1 MEKVLKTGL
10 LLAIIAVLAMIIY
23 QKSDIVWNGD
33 FNLDFGQEQMKPFFE
48 LEEEPYFAEGQEI
61 QEQVTTLQES
71 FAGEITGIE
80 VKSTG
85 VSIVFTQST
94 DEKEIQAEV
103 QKVGQCQ
110 LFEKDGILT
119 IIVNGAE
126 KKEMGEG
133 KVTLS
138 IPEDYAYRDALEVSV
153 KSSACEVSFQKL
165 QAHSVRLEASAGTIK
180 WEELVSDSL
189 ELELAAGSITG
200 AHTTIIQTAFM
211 KISAGEVKITLSD
224 TYEDYNYAVSCAGG
238 SVTIGEQTAQG
249 IAKKAELYNQA
260 FRNVDIECS
269 VGSVKIDFAATP
281 ETAK

>member
-1 MEKVLKTGL
+1 MGNVLKTGL
-10 LLAIIAVLAMIIY
+10 LLAIVAVLAMIIY
-23 QKSDIVWNGD
+23 QKSDIVWNTD
-33 FNLDFGQEQMKPFFE
+33 FHLDFGQEQMEPFFE
-48 LEEEPYFAEGQEI
+48 LEEESYFAEGQKI
-61 QEQVTTLQES
+61 QEQVTALQES
-71 FAGEITGIE
+71 FSGEITGIE

-85 VSIVFTQST
+85 VSVVFTQST
-94 DEKEIQAEV
+94 DDEGIQAEV

-138 IPEDYAYRDALEVSV
+138 IPEQYAYQNPLEVSV
-153 KSSACEVSFQKL
+153 KSSACEIFFQEL
-165 QAHSVRLEASAGTIK
+165 YAHSVRLEASAGTIK
-180 WEELVSDSL
+180 WEKLVSDSL
-189 ELELAAGSITG
+189 ELELAAGSINGQDTM
-200 AHTTIIQTAFM
+200 IMQEAFM

-238 SVTIGEQTAQG
+238 SVTIGEQTAKG
-249 IAKKAELYNQA
+249 IAKKAELYHQA
-260 FRNVDIECS
+260 SKNIDIECS